1 MQLDRYF
8 TGTTRTT
15 TRLDRLLVMLVV
27 LLLSLQL
34 LTAGQHKDNHVG
46 FNDNCASCVF
56 AHHLPHALPEVD
68 LVPAAPV
75 GLVAYHI
82 AQVLIRQA
90 AKPFSFLIPRG
101 QAPPQL

>member
-1 MQLDRYF
+1 MQRDRYF
-8 TGTTRTT
+8 TGTTRST
-15 TRLDRLLVMLVV
+15 TRLDRFLVTLVV

-34 LTAGQHKDNHVG
+34 LTAGRHKDNHVG
-46 FNDNCASCVF
+46 FSDNCASCVF

-68 LVPAAPV
+68 LVAAAPLA
-75 GLVAYHI
+75 LVAYHI

-101 QAPPQL
+101 QAPPRL

>member
-1 MQLDRYF
+1 MQRNRYLA
-8 TGTTRTT
+8 GTTRTT
-15 TRLDRLLVMLVV
+15 TRLDRFLVALVV

-34 LTAGQHKDNHVG
+34 LLSGCHKENHAGYS
-46 FNDNCASCVF
+46 DNCASCVF

-68 LVPAAPV
+68 LIPAAPMA
-75 GLVAYHI
+75 LVAYHI

-101 QAPPQL
+101 QAPPRH

>member
-1 MQLDRYF
+1 MQLDRYLA
-8 TGTTRTT
+8 GTTRST
-15 TRLDRLLVMLVV
+15 TRLDRLMVMLVV

-46 FNDNCASCVF
+46 FNDNCASCIF

-68 LVPAAPV
+68 LVPAAPIA
-75 GLVAYHI
+75 LVAYHI

-90 AKPFSFLIPRG
+90 ARPFSYLAPRG
-101 QAPPQL
+101 QSPPRR

>member
-15 TRLDRLLVMLVV
+15 TRLDRLMVMLLV
-27 LLLSLQL
+27 LLLSVQL
-34 LTAGQHKDNHVG
+34 LMSGCHKENHAGYS
-46 FNDNCASCVF
+46 DNCASCVF

-68 LVPAAPV
+68 LVPAAPMA
-75 GLVAYHI
+75 LVAYHI

-90 AKPFSFLIPRG
+90 AIPFSFLIPRG
-101 QAPPQL
+101 QAPPRH